1 MTPTFSEVGN
11 KIAHLAKYIITSQ
24 EFNKLTA
31 EYFAAGVKQ
40 VNLVN
45 KNDFYNKLISFNRK
59 ITSQKTK
66 YLGVQNKFNSLIRK
80 SYNSFLVRICFTS
93 NDKYQN
99 IFFIN
104 QHLILYKL
112 QEIKGLIMFLI
123 VNQRE
128 YLILKLSHYI
138 IFLGI
143 KWD

>member
-24 EFNKLTA
+24 EFNNLTA
-31 EYFAAGVKQ
+31 EYFAVGVKQ

-59 ITSQKTK
+59 ITPHKNK

-80 SYNSFLVRICFTS
+80 SCNSFLVRICFTS

-104 QHLILYKL
+104 RHLILYKL
-112 QEIKGLIMFLI
+112 KEIKGLIMFLI

-128 YLILKLSHYI
+128 YLILNLSHYI